1 MTANDQP
8 EDITGR
14 EPRGWQEHVVANS
27 RPQPAIPAVL
37 TFFLLVLVPLMPAAA
52 PAAEISTWQLWL
64 IPAGVAISCG
74 LAIAAGFCSVA
85 PPLIWIVFAAWGL
98 SLAERAGLP
107 TLHTAIIYLGI
118 VVATAMVFVQIWRI
132 RTRRFVPTV
141 VDTE

>member
-1 MTANDQP
+1 MT
-8 EDITGR
+8 ER
-14 EPRGWQEHVVANS
+14 EPRGWQEHVVANC

-37 TFFLLVLVPLMPAAA
+37 AFFVLVLIPLMPAAA

-64 IPAGVAISCG
+64 IPAGLAISCG

-85 PPLIWIVFAAWGL
+85 PPLIWIVFATWGL

-107 TLHTAIIYLGI
+107 VVHMAIIYLGI
-118 VVATAMVFVQIWRI
+118 AVAVIMVFVQIWRI

-141 VDTE
+141 VDAEELR